1 MDSRDQ
7 AGVKAQLLNPWGQL
21 ILVEIQIS
29 KDKGCLEAKFNNR
42 EPALY
47 TQLQN
52 QLMQMLV

>member
-1 MDSRDQ
+1 
-7 AGVKAQLLNPWGQL
+7 VKAQLLNPWGQL